1 MTLSPLFTH
10 LSQDFRYA
18 VRMLRKSPGFTAVT
32 ALTLAL
38 GIGANTAMFSVV
50 DSVLLRPLPYKDSE
64 RLVIVWEKPP
74 KHERNSASAANFLD
88 WREQNHVFDNL
99 VGTTF
104 ASFNLSGKGLPERV
118 DGMRVSWDF
127 FDLLGVKPVM
137 GRSFV
142 ADDDRAGAPRVTVIS
157 HGAWQRRYGG
167 DPQIIGRAIT
177 ADGEKCT
184 VIGVMPERFRFFGNS
199 EMWMPLALDRA
210 KVTRDFHFLV
220 PLAKIK
226 AGVSL
231 AQARAEMSGIAKNI
245 ERAYPKSNKGWGA
258 FVEPVR
264 EAVTQN
270 QRQAVLV
277 LFGAVGF
284 VLLIA
289 CVNVANLLLAKAA
302 VRQRE
307 LAIRSS
313 LGAGRVRLVAQLL
326 TESVLLA
333 LAGGVLGLVLALW
346 FVRIV
351 RAVVP
356 SFLLSGFAEIGVDWR
371 VLGFTFGLSI
381 ITGLFFGV
389 FPAWRASKLNLHDIL
404 KEGGR
409 GTSGAGGHARFRNVL
424 VASEVALSLVLLV
437 CAGLMIRSLLA
448 MGNVDPGIRPDHLLT
463 MRLSTA
469 EGRYADAAAVRAFYR
484 QALEKVNSIPG
495 VRGTSLSMGLPLQGA
510 SFGMPFQIASHA
522 QVPISEAPGEA
533 YELVSHDFFRTMGIA
548 LRKGRF
554 FTERDNESGPPVS
567 IVNEAFV
574 KKYMANEEPIGQRLL
589 VEELVTGKT
598 QLGPPIA
605 WQIVGVIGNVKFGGL
620 GEKDAVPVIYVPI
633 MQSPW
638 PGAALAL
645 RTAGDPM
652 RMAQTA
658 RTVLAQV
665 DRDMPVTAVKTME
678 QIMTDSMSQSRM
690 QTWLIAVFAGVALAL
705 AALGIYGVMS
715 YSVAQAT
722 HDMGIRIALGASA
735 ANVLKIVLG
744 RGLLLTAAGLL
755 VGIGG
760 ALALTRVLASLL
772 FNVKATDPWT
782 FAGVSV
788 LLAGVA
794 LVAGFIPARR
804 ATQIDPVVAL
814 RFE

>member
-1 MTLSPLFTH
+1 MNIEFLFTH
-10 LSQDFRYA
+10 FSQDFRYA
-18 VRMLRKSPGFTAVT
+18 ARMLRKNPGFTAVT
-32 ALTLAL
+32 AVTLAL

-50 DSVLLRPLPYKDSE
+50 DSVLLRPLPYKHSE

-74 KHERNSASAANFLD
+74 KEQRNSASAANFLD

-104 ASFNLSGKGLPERV
+104 ASVNLSGKGLPERV
-118 DGMRVSWDF
+118 DGMRTSWDF
-127 FDLLGVKPVM
+127 FEMLGVRPVL
-137 GRSFV
+137 GRTFV
-142 ADDDRAGAPRVTVIS
+142 ADDDRAGAPRVTVLS
-157 HGAWQRRYGG
+157 HAAWQRRFGG

-177 ADGEKCT
+177 ADGQKCT
-184 VIGVMPERFRFFGNS
+184 VIGVMPERFRFFGNP
-199 EMWMPLALDRA
+199 EMWLPLSLDRA
-210 KVTRDFHFLV
+210 KITRDFHFML
-220 PLAKIK
+220 PLARIK

-231 AQARAEMSGIAKNI
+231 KQARAEMSGIAKNI

-258 FVEPVR
+258 FVEPMR
-264 EAVTQN
+264 EAVTQD
-270 QRQAVLV
+270 QRRSVLI

-307 LAIRSS
+307 LAIRGS
-313 LGAGRVRLVAQLL
+313 LGAGRGRLVLQLL

-333 LAGGVLGLVLALW
+333 LSGGILGLLLALW

-351 RAVVP
+351 RTVVP
-356 SFLLSGFAEIGVDWR
+356 PFLLSGFAEIGVDWR
-371 VLGFTFGLSI
+371 VLGFTLSLSLV
-381 ITGLFFGV
+381 TGLFFGV
-389 FPAWRASKLNLHDIL
+389 FPAWRASRLNVHEIL

-409 GTSGAGGHARFRNVL
+409 GGSGAAGHARFRNAL

-437 CAGLMIRSLLA
+437 CAGLMIRSLMA
-448 MGNVDPGIRPDHLLT
+448 IGSVNPGFQPDHLLT

-469 EGRYADAAAVRAFYR
+469 EGRYPDAASVRAFYR
-484 QALEKVNSIPG
+484 QVIEKASAIPG
-495 VRGTSLSMGLPLQGA
+495 VRGYSLSMGLPLQGA
-510 SFGMPFQIASHA
+510 AFGMPFQIASHP

-548 LRKGRF
+548 LKKGRF
-554 FTERDNESGPPVS
+554 FNERDNENGPPVS
-567 IVNEAFV
+567 IVNEAFA
-574 KKYMANEEPIGQRLL
+574 KKYMPNEEPIGQRLL

-645 RTAGDPM
+645 RTAGEPM
-652 RMAQTA
+652 RFAQTA

-678 QIMTDSMSQSRM
+678 QIMADSMSQARM
-690 QTWLIAVFAGVALAL
+690 QTWLIAVFAAVALAL
-705 AALGIYGVMS
+705 AALGIYGVIS
-715 YSVAQAT
+715 YSVAQTT

-735 ANVLKIVLG
+735 AAVLKVVLG
-744 RGLLLTAAGLL
+744 RGLLLAGAGLL
-755 VGIGG
+755 AGIAA

-772 FNVKATDPWT
+772 FGVKATDPWT
-782 FAGVSV
+782 YAAVSI

-804 ATQIDPVVAL
+804 ATRIDPVVAL